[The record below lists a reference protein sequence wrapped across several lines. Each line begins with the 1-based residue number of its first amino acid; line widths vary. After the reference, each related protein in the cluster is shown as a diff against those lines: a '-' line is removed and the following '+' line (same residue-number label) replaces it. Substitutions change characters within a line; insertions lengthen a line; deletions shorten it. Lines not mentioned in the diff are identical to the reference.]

1 MTGKTPRSTNVK
13 KEPKLT
19 LKEKREVKRAKAS
32 ADAVRPRKSR

>member
-19 LKEKREVKRAKAS
+19 LKEKREVKRAKVAAES
-32 ADAVRPRKSR
+32 VKPRKSR